1 MAIDTYIAQF
11 PRETEEV
18 RSAAVAEQL
27 LKRLDNETVAIKR
40 KNHRSSRRVA
50 ITFTTARDEAV
61 NVEARRT
68 AATALI
74 LYLSRPS
81 GWVIPTG

>member
-18 RSAAVAEQL
+18 RSAVVAEQL
-27 LKRLDNETVAIKR
+27 LKRLDNEIVAIKH
-40 KNHRSSRRVA
+40 KNHRPSRRVA

-61 NVEARRT
+61 NVKARRT
-68 AATALI
+68 VAMALI
-74 LYLSRPS
+74 LYLSRPR